1 MKEYQ
6 CRHQTLYNRKA
17 HGESFVAGD
26 LVWLFNPAPG
36 KGQSRKLMN
45 PWTGPYRVQSKLS
58 DVNYRI
64 QHTGNN
70 KSSVVHF
77 DRLKLCPKGI
87 RLPSRSIPSRS
98 VPKEAPQG
106 QPSPAHRGL
115 SLELVPDDDEE
126 DAATDP
132 DVEADNDEGPP
143 PAPAEAARR
152 YPVRDRRAPDWY

>member
-1 MKEYQ
+1 MK
-6 CRHQTLYNRKA
+6 
-17 HGESFVAGD
+17 
-26 LVWLFNPAPG
+26 
-36 KGQSRKLMN
+36 
-45 PWTGPYRVQSKLS
+45 PWTRPYRVLSKLS

-87 RLPSRSIPSRS
+87 HLPSPSIPSRS
-98 VPKEAPQG
+98 VSKEAPQAP
-106 QPSPAHRGL
+106 PSPAHRGL
-115 SLELVPDDDEE
+115 ALELVPDDDDE